1 MVKKIQAVNRNGR
14 PIEYISHGDS
24 VLDGKNYPILTDG
37 YEQFDLSI
45 IGYTYGIIENGVWSA
60 VSSDNYTHKIVRVSP
75 GDVIKI
81 KGNSSHT
88 SKYALLNTYSTP
100 VASATPDF
108 CSGTSLVSVPSNV
121 EAVFT
126 VPLDG
131 NYLYVQEKSG
141 GTNILP
147 VVWKKIGGRGIINKL
162 AFKPIDND
170 LKTQKDYLPD
180 GTTIELNGATSEDNY
195 GISGAKYTI
204 PVENED
210 IIHLFFKF
218 RFDGKLPI
226 IDDSTIVSYGGV
238 KASLYSRIPVEELNV
253 RPQIFLC
260 LHNDRVGAYSQFMT
274 EDKFRP
280 FCGDTA
286 FSVKFTGDISD
297 SANQD
302 IVMVMSDNSVVIKHN
317 GGANIHTIPV
327 TAETTISEL
336 VDALNVFPDIECVGY
351 SCEGKTY
358 SDLLYSPLSTLR
370 LVQSLTYTSGTS
382 YYDNS
387 PIYIPLAIDNKIHS
401 VEIIIDYTKVI
412 ENERVGVSYFALDG
426 YTISQK
432 ILDKPT
438 NNNIVIGSSVFP
450 MDLFDLHIGYGYEDA
465 EIITNTNPGYA
476 SSIQMIS
483 NNNPRLIIWEGHG
496 VDAEKE
502 TDTPI
507 SDEMAVTTDRLYT
520 VFNIL
525 QRHGYV
531 PVTWEDIIEW
541 KLNGK
546 QLPKRCYNIM
556 MDDFR
561 LENFMQYAKRI
572 PFNKHNVKAGL
583 AVIEDYDSVTD
594 TVTIDGKNYTV
605 KECYDACQRNGWYLS
620 SHAKHTNLGNTQ
632 SSLIPD
638 ILKDLSDT
646 CNKIGIHSDVII
658 YPYGSYKNVIPHLE
672 NSAFKI
678 GVMITSE
685 KYNCAASSDFFLT
698 RYEIGR
704 RASLESVLSAI
715 L

>member
-14 PIEYISHGDS
+14 PIEYVSHGDA

-108 CSGTSLVSVPSNV
+108 CSGTSLVSVPTNV

-162 AFKPIDND
+162 AYKPIDND

-180 GTTIELNGATSEDNY
+180 GTTIELNGATSKDNY

-238 KASLYSRIPVEELNV
+238 KASLYSRIPIEELNV

-336 VDALNVFPDIECVGY
+336 VDALNAFSDIECVGY

-370 LVQSLTYTSGTS
+370 LVQSLTYTSGAS

-387 PIYIPLAIDNKIHS
+387 PIYVPFAIDNKIHS

-412 ENERVGVSYFALDG
+412 ENESVGYAYFALDG

-507 SDEMAVTTDRLYT
+507 SDEMSVTTDRLYT

-525 QRHGYV
+525 QKRGYT

-546 QLPKRCYNIM
+546 PLPKRCYNIM

-583 AVIEDYDSVTD
+583 AVIENYDSVTD
-594 TVTIDGKNYTV
+594 TITIDGKNYTV

-646 CNKIGIHSDVII
+646 CNKIGIHSDAII
-658 YPYGSYKNVIPHLE
+658 YPYGSYANTIPHLE

-685 KYNCAASSDFFLT
+685 KYNCAALSDFFLT

-704 RASLESVLSAI
+704 RASLENVLSAI